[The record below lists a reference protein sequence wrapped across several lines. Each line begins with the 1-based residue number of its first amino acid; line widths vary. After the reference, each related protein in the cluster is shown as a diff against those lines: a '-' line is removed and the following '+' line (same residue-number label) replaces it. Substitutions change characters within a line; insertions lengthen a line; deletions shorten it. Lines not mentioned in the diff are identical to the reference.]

1 MIIKKVY
8 CCFSLK
14 KPWGFQ
20 YQTLHLSIY
29 KFNGLIVLTALPPGM
44 PHCPGY
50 FLLTLQ
56 SKQKYFKSICFL
68 LACEAPVR
76 GAGHSAE
83 C

>member
-29 KFNGLIVLTALPPGM
+29 KFNGLIVLTALPPRDA
-44 PHCPGY
+44 
-50 FLLTLQ
+50 TLPRVF
-56 SKQKYFKSICFL
+56 SFDIT
-68 LACEAPVR
+68 E
-76 GAGHSAE
+76 
-83 C
+83 